1 MGSSHARLWRCWQ
14 KFGWALT
21 LTSAVTS
28 PALTLAC
35 ATGVTGPDS
44 QNPPEPASTSSFGPL
59 FLRGGSAGSG
69 TGADFRR
76 SGLRCDSW
84 GRPSRPS
91 VQVLSVLPAT
101 LFCCDRATVVKVLLH
116 GPLIC
121 WNHFATLGAWGTW
134 ILRLHILLLKT
145 KALDGSFY
153 WFTQFTPTQGIHGLL
168 LLRLTTQ

>member
-44 QNPPEPASTSSFGPL
+44 QNPPEPASTSTSFGPL

-101 LFCCDRATVVKVLLH
+101 LLLWQGNRCQSAAPWTTH
-116 GPLIC
+116 
-121 WNHFATLGAWGTW
+121 
-134 ILRLHILLLKT
+134 LLK
-145 KALDGSFY
+145 SFCHTWGMGY
-153 WFTQFTPTQGIHGLL
+153 VNPPFTHSTPQN
-168 LLRLTTQ
+168 